1 MEEEDDVAESKA
13 FEFVSNER
21 SLLCDRYMSREID
34 NYVSGEIDE
43 YASRAMDNYVSR
55 KIAAE
60 EVVEEEKTQR
70 HDVMVEKDA
79 DDSTFQ
85 NSLELRNHGDSKQM
99 WEQLAFPFEH
109 VDVVRE
115 PSPYEAD
122 HLDDVEEQA
131 SH

>member
-21 SLLCDRYMSREID
+21 SLLCDHYMSREIYISGNRGSKEMN
-34 NYVSGEIDE
+34 NYVSTE
-43 YASRAMDNYVSR
+43 
-55 KIAAE
+55 IAAE

-70 HDVMVEKDA
+70 HDVTVEKDA

-99 WEQLAFPFEH
+99 WEQLAFLFEH

-115 PSPYEAD
+115 PSSYEAD